1 MFIVPEKFR
10 MKHGDFS
17 TNEIDGNNGIFLIPY
32 HENMIL
38 QCVASDGKGWE
49 HVSVCVRFK
58 NRNNHE
64 IPIWNQMCLIKDTFW
79 GEEDTVIQYHP
90 ARSEYVNNHPYVLHL
105 WRPINKEIPI
115 PSSILVGIK

>member
-38 QCVASDGKGWE
+38 QCVASDGEGWE

-64 IPIWNQMCLIKDTFW
+64 IPTWNQMCLIKDTFW

-115 PSSILVGIK
+115 PNSILVGIK